1 MTWLADMGV
10 NGAIDA
16 HPGLEP
22 GVNVRA
28 GRVVNPTVAEAL
40 RT

>member
-1 MTWLADMGV
+1 MGV